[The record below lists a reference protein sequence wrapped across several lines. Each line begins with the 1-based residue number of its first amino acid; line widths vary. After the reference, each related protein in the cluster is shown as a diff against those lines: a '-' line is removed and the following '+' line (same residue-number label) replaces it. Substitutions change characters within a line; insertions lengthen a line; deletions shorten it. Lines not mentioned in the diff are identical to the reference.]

1 MCISTTEALHT
12 VKTLIN
18 DDVYECCEASMDKEK
33 VSDKLEK
40 IKKYINKID
49 KKEKYNIEVRLGKF
63 TILEMKFCACAEQEC
78 SRFRMIVLNLGFEI

>member
-33 VSDKLEK
+33 VTEKLEK
-40 IKKYINKID
+40 IEKYIKKID
-49 KKEKYNIEVRLGKF
+49 KKENPVDLSSPFGGYY
-63 TILEMKFCACAEQEC
+63 
-78 SRFRMIVLNLGFEI
+78 